1 MVGWHHILSGHELEQ
16 TLGNNEGQTGKLRM
30 LEFMGLQRIGHDL
43 VTEQQQQ
50 KEAKD
55 LYSETCKILMKE
67 IKHGTNTWRD
77 IS

>member
-16 TLGNNEGQTGKLRM
+16 TLSNNEGQTGKPRM

>member
-1 MVGWHHILSGHELEQ
+1 
-16 TLGNNEGQTGKLRM
+16 M

-50 KEAKD
+50 QKEAKD
-55 LYSETCKILMKE
+55 LYSEKCKILMKE
-67 IKHGTNTWRD
+67 IKHGTNIWRY